1 MDYQIFSV
9 GAFQENC
16 VVLVRGK
23 AAWIVD
29 PGAEARRIESYL
41 SGKGLEPE
49 LILLTHGHFDH
60 IGAINDLQAAYEGL
74 PVYVQALDAAILTH
88 PLNCFP
94 PDYEGIEE
102 PRDIRDCREL
112 GGVWGVEVLE
122 VPGHTPGG
130 CAYYFAAEKLVLT
143 GDTLFA
149 GSVGRT
155 DFPGGSMEALMK
167 SLDKLAVLPDE
178 TVVVPGHGGM
188 TTIGAEKRG
197 NPYFAGR

>member
-16 VVLVRGK
+16 IVFARGQK
-23 AAWIVD
+23 AWIVD
-29 PGAEARRIESYL
+29 PGAEAPRIEAYL
-41 SGKGLEPE
+41 SEKGLEPE

-60 IGAINDLQAAYEGL
+60 IGAIPALQAKYKGL
-74 PVYVQALDAAILTH
+74 PVYVHPLDAAILTH
-88 PLNCFP
+88 PLNRFP
-94 PDYEGIEE
+94 PDYVGIEKPE
-102 PRDIRDCREL
+102 DIRDCREL
-112 GGVWGVEVLE
+112 KGVEVLE
-122 VPGHTPGG
+122 TPGHTPGG
-130 CAYYFAAEKLVLT
+130 CAYYFAADKLVLT

-155 DFPGGSMEALMK
+155 DFPGGSLEALMK